1 MPVLKNLTSLTL
13 LLRDKKLIRRN
24 YNDSEQ
30 TLQNWL
36 HPKYEAQRV
45 WSQFKV
51 GETGLL
57 FSFFKLIFEQK
68 AFFEQEKSN
77 ASFRS

>member
-1 MPVLKNLTSLTL
+1 MPILKNLTSLTL
-13 LLRDKKLIRRN
+13 LLRDKKLRN

-36 HPKYEAQRV
+36 HPKYEAQRA

-68 AFFEQEKSN
+68 VFFEQEKSN